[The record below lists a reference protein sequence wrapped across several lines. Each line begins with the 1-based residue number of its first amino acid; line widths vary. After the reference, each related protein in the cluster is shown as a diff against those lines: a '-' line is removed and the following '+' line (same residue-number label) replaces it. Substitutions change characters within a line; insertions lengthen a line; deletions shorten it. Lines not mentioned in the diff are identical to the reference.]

1 VVTFH
6 RDDLL
11 PYDQD
16 VYDSAGTLVTQI
28 RYGNYADFSAG
39 KYPSTV
45 TIKRPQEGIQLVL
58 TVERVEENVDL
69 PNKQFEVEIPP
80 GTQIRNLK

>member
-1 VVTFH
+1 MTAPGLWRH
-6 RDDLL
+6 RF
-11 PYDQD
+11 
-16 VYDSAGTLVTQI
+16 

-69 PNKQFEVEIPP
+69 PNKQFEVDIPQ

>member
-1 VVTFH
+1 
-6 RDDLL
+6 
-11 PYDQD
+11 
-16 VYDSAGTLVTQI
+16 
-28 RYGNYADFSAG
+28 
-39 KYPSTV
+39 V

-69 PNKQFEVEIPP
+69 PASQFEVNIPQ